1 MIIGVPKEIK
11 NLENRVAMTPDNVKV
26 LVADGHTVHIE
37 KDAGIGSKF
46 TNEAYEE
53 AGAEIKDSAAEV
65 WKAEMVVKVK
75 EPQPEEYDYFY
86 EGLVLFT
93 YLHLANEEELTQK
106 LVDEGVTAIAY
117 ETMEK
122 GGKLP
127 LLTPMSE
134 VAGKMSVQAGTRFLE
149 KNHGGKGVLIGAVP
163 TVNKSKVGI
172 IGGGVVGENAAKVAH
187 GMGAS
192 VTILDLNP
200 ERLAELDN
208 IFNGAVETLMS
219 TPTNIAKVVKESD
232 LVITGVLIPGAKA
245 PILITEEMVK
255 SMEEGSVIVDIA
267 IDQGG
272 NVETSTKATT
282 HQDPVYTKHGVIH
295 YTVANIPGAV
305 PRTSTLALTNA
316 TILYTR
322 TLAKEGVKS
331 ALENP
336 TIYSGVNVY
345 KGKVTNQAV
354 ADTFNHDYIK
364 LEDLI
369 NQ

>member
-26 LVADGHTVHIE
+26 LVGDGHTVYIE
-37 KDAGIGSKF
+37 TNAGEGSQFSDSSYK
-46 TNEAYEE
+46 E

-75 EPQPEEYDYFY
+75 EPLEEEYDYFY
-86 EGLVLFT
+86 DGLLLFT
-93 YLHLANEEELTQK
+93 YLHLANEEKLTQA
-106 LVDEGVTAIAY
+106 LVDKGVTAVAY
-117 ETMEK
+117 ETMVK
-122 GGKLP
+122 DGKLP

-149 KNHGGKGVLIGAVP
+149 KIHGGKGVLIGAVP
-163 TVNKSKVGI
+163 TVNKSRVGI
-172 IGGGVVGENAAKVAH
+172 IGGGVVGENAAKIAN

-208 IFNGAVETLMS
+208 IFSGSVETLMS
-219 TPTNIAKVVKESD
+219 TPTNIAKVVQESD
-232 LVITGVLIPGAKA
+232 LVVTGVLIAGAKA
-245 PILITEEMVK
+245 PILVTEEMVK

-272 NVETSTKATT
+272 NVETSTHATT
-282 HQDPVYTKHGVIH
+282 HEDPVYTKHGVIH

-316 TILYTR
+316 TLLYTR
-322 TLAKEGVKS
+322 AIAKKGIEA
-331 ALENP
+331 ALDND
-336 TIYSGVNVY
+336 TIFTGVNVY
-345 KGKVTNQAV
+345 KGQITNEPIAI
-354 ADTFNHDYIK
+354 TFDQEYTN
-364 LEDLI
+364 LQELL
-369 NQ
+369 N